1 MKAKWKNKDNVL
13 LLKNIFYSYV
23 IKGLAMLV
31 SLAIMPA
38 YLKYFSSEQVLGAWF
53 TLSAGLNWF
62 LLFDFG
68 IGAGIR
74 NQIVEPLNKK
84 NYEELREIVSS
95 AIAAVG
101 AIVVCLTLLFLFL
114 SRFID
119 WNAVLRVNY
128 SELDNSVLS
137 IVVNIL
143 AIGVF
148 TRMFS
153 SLSAHI
159 LYGLQKSFVPGLMIL
174 ATNAMVLFY
183 MMIASPSSLAE
194 DVIRLAV
201 VQAVANNLPCVI
213 AFAYIFLGPLKYS
226 IPKVRSIRKKIAKRI
241 VFTGSGLFYLQILT
255 SLLFGIKEVFITW
268 FVGSEEVVEY
278 QIYVKLIG
286 VASTMFS
293 LALTPVWSAA
303 TKAYVEKRFSW
314 IRSLYKKGV
323 MLACVFGVGQLL
335 LVVWMPWLVRV
346 WLGDE
351 AIQVNYVYGL
361 LYAAYN
367 VIYMI
372 FMLNYNLAC
381 GLSITS
387 TASKLMTV
395 AVIISIGLS
404 WLGSLWMQS
413 WIVIVVATAIA
424 VIPCVV
430 CIPKEMFRVIK
441 AKENQER
448 E

>member
-13 LLKNIFYSYV
+13 LLKNIFYSYA

-31 SLAIMPA
+31 SLAVMPA
-38 YLKYFSSEQVLGAWF
+38 YLKYFSSQQVLGAWF

-84 NYEELREIVSS
+84 KYEELRKIVSS

-101 AIVVCLTLLFLFL
+101 AIVVCLTLFFLFL

-119 WNAVLRVNY
+119 WNAILRVNS
-128 SELDNSVLS
+128 SELENGVLT

-143 AIGVF
+143 AVGVF
-148 TRMFS
+148 ARMFS

-159 LYGLQKSFVPGLMIL
+159 LYGLQKSFAPGLMVL
-174 ATNAMVLFY
+174 TTNVMVLIY
-183 MMIASPSSLAE
+183 MMVASPSSLAE

-201 VQAVANNLPCVI
+201 VQAIANNLPCII
-213 AFAYIFLGPLKYS
+213 AFIYIFLGPLKHS
-226 IPKVRSIRKKIAKRI
+226 IPNVRSIRKEIAKGI

-255 SLLFGIKEVFITW
+255 SLLFGIKEIFITW

-286 VASTMFS
+286 VVSTMFS

-314 IRSLYKKGV
+314 IRSLYKKGIL
-323 MLACVFGVGQLL
+323 LASIFGIGQLVLVL
-335 LVVWMPWLVRV
+335 LMPWLVRI
-346 WLGDE
+346 WLGNK
-351 AIQVNYVYGL
+351 AIEINYMYGL
-361 LYAAYN
+361 FYAVYN
-367 VIYMI
+367 MIYMV

-381 GLSITS
+381 GLSRTRI
-387 TASKLMTV
+387 ASVTMTF
-395 AVIISIGLS
+395 AVLISVGLS
-404 WLGSLWMQS
+404 WVGSMWLES
-413 WIVIVVATAIA
+413 WVVIVMATTIA
-424 VIPCVV
+424 VIPCLVY
-430 CIPKEMFRVIK
+430 IPKEIFDVIRI
-441 AKENQER
+441 KENQER